1 METRKLQ
8 EQRIELFGREYL
20 ALEPADGFRIA
31 VETGVIRWRLE
42 KALVALA
49 DGNPEKTADFIQDA
63 LREIDSAE
71 NFHQVPMLVRCLTVG
86 ADSEDQHGQTM
97 FEMK

>member
-1 METRKLQ
+1 MKTQKLQ
-8 EQRIELFGREYL
+8 EQRIELFGHEYL
-20 ALEPADGFRIA
+20 VIEPADGFRIA
-31 VETGVIRWRLE
+31 VETGVVRWRLE
-42 KALVALA
+42 KALERLA
-49 DGNPEKTADFIQDA
+49 DGSSEKAADFIQDA

-86 ADSEDQHGQTM
+86 AASEDQHGPTM